1 MPVSYKLPK
10 INADEALHLDT
21 PLAADTVLASGRL
34 TIRNEAGANGL
45 VVKIGDVTSF
55 SYNAYAAGTPNVVT
69 AVLTGVTMVAGGIYS
84 LTVTAPYVQNFFGGG
99 QESGAIYQTRT
110 YTVSFAAA
118 PALAPTVDQLGA
130 ALADRIAADT
140 NAYFTASYN
149 AGTDTLTITAD
160 SALAGPLTVVA
171 PAGAVVA
178 DATAWVSPSGVLS
191 EVSQYVNES
200 LLGGATYHRF
210 VIRYRKSIRHNAVT
224 GNEVVKPSTAIVY
237 MLSTNGGTAA
247 AVTLL
252 TNILSGASTAANYLG
267 APQV

>member
-34 TIRNEAGANGL
+34 TIKNEANADGL
-45 VVKIGDVTSF
+45 VVKIGDITSF
-55 SYNAYAAGTPNVVT
+55 SYSAYAAGTPNVVD
-69 AVLTGVTMVAGGIYS
+69 ADLAGVTMVAGGIYS

-118 PALAPTVDQLGA
+118 PSPVPTNAQLATAFA
-130 ALADRIAADT
+130 ARITADT
-140 NAYFTASYN
+140 NAYFTASVV
-149 AGTDTLTITAD
+149 GSTLTITAD
-160 SALAGPLTVVA
+160 SALAGPLTVTA

-200 LLGGATYHRF
+200 FLADTQYQRF
-210 VIRYRKSIRHNAVT
+210 VIRYRKFIRHNAVT
-224 GNEVVKPSTAIVY
+224 GNEVVKPSIAIVY
-237 MLSTNGGTAA
+237 ISVANGGSAA

>member
-10 INADEALHLDT
+10 INADVALHLDT

-34 TIRNEAGANGL
+34 TIKNEANADGL

-55 SYNAYAAGTPNVVT
+55 SYSAYAAGTPNVVT

-84 LTVTAPYVQNFFGGG
+84 VTVTAPYVQNFFGGG

-110 YTVSFAAA
+110 YTVSFATG
-118 PALAPTVDQLGA
+118 LVVPTVDQLGA
-130 ALADRIAADT
+130 ALAARITADP
-140 NAYFTASYN
+140 NAYFTATYN

-160 SALAGPLTVVA
+160 SALAGPLTVTA
-171 PAGAVVA
+171 PAGAVIA

-210 VIRYRKSIRHNAVT
+210 VIRYRKFIRHNAVT
-224 GNEVVKPSTAIVY
+224 GNEVVKPSIAIVY